1 LSHSDKTGNGIH
13 EVEIESILRLNIRA
27 AEDKALNM
35 IRAQMQVTMRLG
47 ALAVVS
53 LKAVMMAQTST
64 VHNPAIS
71 TTGAQALRIDISVMD
86 IKRLRSRDKEA
97 LKP

>member
-1 LSHSDKTGNGIH
+1 MSHSDKTGNGIH